1 MSTLHTRFRR
11 RTEKGSV
18 AIETAFSLMLLSAFI
33 VIPFLLARIFW
44 YYSVAEKAAH
54 DGARF
59 LSNAAQ
65 HEIVAPSGSGGEEVP
80 IARLAEAIA
89 HAEMDEIKP
98 ALDYFSIMALC
109 DLDNC
114 GVGVPQFVRVSV
126 QMRIRND
133 LFGSIGYELF
143 GEDPLVLEARV
154 TMRYVG
160 N

>member
-1 MSTLHTRFRR
+1 MSKSHTRFRR
-11 RTEKGSV
+11 RNEKGSI
-18 AIETAFSLMLLSAFI
+18 AIETAFSLLLLSVFI

-44 YYSVAEKAAH
+44 FYSVAEKAAH

-65 HEIVAPSGSGGEEVP
+65 YEIVAPSGSGGEEAPVAS
-80 IARLAEAIA
+80 IAEAIA

-98 ALDYFSIMALC
+98 ALDYFSITASC
-109 DLDNC
+109 DLDDC
-114 GVGVPQFVRVSV
+114 GVEVPQLVRVSV
-126 QMRIRND
+126 RMRIRND